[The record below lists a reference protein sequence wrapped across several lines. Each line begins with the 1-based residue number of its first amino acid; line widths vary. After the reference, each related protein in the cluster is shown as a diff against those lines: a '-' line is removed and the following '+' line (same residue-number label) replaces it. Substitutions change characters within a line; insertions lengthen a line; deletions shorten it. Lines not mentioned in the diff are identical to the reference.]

1 MKTFTMTD
9 HSRILRAAADSRAT
23 QSEKE
28 FLGYAASLAAAC
40 EQVSDEEYRR
50 ASVLAAINMH
60 VEDSVF
66 DRPKLV

>member
-9 HSRILRAAADSRAT
+9 HDRMLRAAADPRAT
-23 QSEKE
+23 EDE
-28 FLGYAASLAAAC
+28 RAFLGYMASLAAAR
-40 EQVSDEEYRR
+40 EPVENDEYRR

-66 DRPKLV
+66 DRPK